1 MPMQNYYNPYMN
13 AYPTPYGNMTYYQQI
28 PVGSAQQYMIN
39 VDGEAAARAWQTPS
53 NPQPNMI
60 IPLFDTDGQHVYFKS
75 FDAYGRMNPIRK
87 GKIVFDDE
95 IRTDNTEQR
104 TPEISY
110 ASSEDI
116 KRLEE
121 ELDSIRQSI
130 QKQNNQNGGTK
141 ARVKSDE

>member
-1 MPMQNYYNPYMN
+1 
-13 AYPTPYGNMTYYQQI
+13 
-28 PVGSAQQYMIN
+28 MIN